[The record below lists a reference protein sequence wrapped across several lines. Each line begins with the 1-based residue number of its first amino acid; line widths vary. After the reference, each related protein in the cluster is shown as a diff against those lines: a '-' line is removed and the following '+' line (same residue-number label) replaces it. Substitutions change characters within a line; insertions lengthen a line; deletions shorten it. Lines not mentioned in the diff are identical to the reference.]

1 MLSHILSIAR
11 RVKRSDA
18 FKDAIAT
25 PKRLAVKIR
34 QRTNKN
40 IFSVEIES
48 RSGFF
53 AIMQMVLFILL
64 YCEENNLM
72 PNISA
77 KGGLYGEHTATIDW
91 LSILF
96 ESVTES
102 ESFMAAPMADARS
115 VRTSKIKD
123 MSELGFRSKYETG
136 LTLEGASSLFGRYY
150 RPSSDIKAE
159 VDAIAKRLGI
169 SESTLAVHY
178 RGTDKVYESGRV
190 SWPLVCEY
198 VHKIK
203 TARPHLREILL
214 ATDEIQFIPFFRSQP
229 FEMPVVA
236 APAAYMPRNNKP
248 VHYSG
253 HPGLAIGREALVTC
267 LLLARCG
274 FLLKSPSYLSAW
286 SKIFNPALP
295 VWLIS
300 PPLGGG
306 GFPDRV
312 LWSDQQSGRVSLD
325 G

>member
-1 MLSHILSIAR
+1 MLWHILGIAR

-34 QRTNKN
+34 QRINQDV
-40 IFSVEIES
+40 FSVEIQA

-53 AIMQMVLFILL
+53 AVMQMILYILL
-64 YCEENNLM
+64 HCEKNNLI

-77 KGGLYGEHTATIDW
+77 KGGLYGEQTATIDW

-96 ESVTES
+96 ESVQDPES
-102 ESFMAAPMADARS
+102 MLAARMAQARGI
-115 VRTSKIKD
+115 RTSKIKD
-123 MSELGFRSKYETG
+123 MSELKFRSKYEME
-136 LTLEGASSLFGRYY
+136 LTFESASSLFARYY
-150 RPSSDIKAE
+150 RPSPDIQME
-159 VDAIAKRLGI
+159 VEAMAKRLGI

-178 RGTDKVYESGRV
+178 RGTDKTYESGPV
-190 SWPLVCEY
+190 SWPLMCEY
-198 VHKIK
+198 VHRIK
-203 TARPHLREILL
+203 AARPQLSEILL
-214 ATDEIQFIPFFRSQP
+214 ATDEIRFVEFFTSQP
-229 FEMPVVA
+229 FEMPIVV
-236 APAAYMPRNNKP
+236 APAAYLPKNNKP

-253 HPGLAIGREALVTC
+253 HPGLAIGREALMTS

-274 FLLKSPSYLSAW
+274 FLLKSPSYLSGW

-295 VWLIS
+295 VRLIS

-306 GFPDRV
+306 VFPDRL
-312 LWSDQQSGRVSLD
+312 LWADQQSGKATLD